1 MVDNSSPTAKTK
13 DLIESLTS
21 LKFAFSPADSREKAA
36 IIRAL
41 AQKTIRNP
49 ASLQKYHDTLCFMQA
64 YPDNPRLLKLVDG
77 ELTDFAKRI
86 EYFREINGPDD
97 DRIDDTGMVN
107 TTIHY
112 SYGIHMAR
120 WLVKKYGAAVDIDW
134 DDYNTKEADPLSALL
149 NLFALYMENDGIDDE
164 NLSTEDWIV
173 KAIRGEQTSLGWLL
187 RKLDGLEAPLEIKQH
202 LYDNSELT
210 LRWELG
216 RTKAAR
222 TLAKNPPRRIY
233 YHKAPLKK
241 AKVSLKDCI
250 RKGPPSFSLLAP
262 KAGTEIINTLIRAQ
276 LPRHRELYPV
286 FYANPEEVYMTSVGR
301 GLEIFVLGML
311 PEYRMPLE
319 ANYSALLV
327 KNGVPIGYGI
337 GVLFFERCE
346 IAINVFDTFRSGEA
360 VLIFEHFF
368 RVFYHHFGA
377 RAFLMRRWQV
387 GHENEEGLQSGSFWF
402 YYKVGFRSFDPRISE
417 LAQEEWQKI
426 QRDKTYRTD
435 TRTLKRLALSDLV
448 IDLRPKSK
456 NPFKELP
463 VTDIGMAVTSMIAD
477 RFRGDNRKAL
487 AASKR
492 AVRNALNIRDLR
504 SWTTPERLQFERW
517 SPLLA
522 SIPDLSDWRMA
533 EKQNLVRLIRSK
545 AGKREKS
552 YVGLLQRHRKLFVAL
567 TDLATQKCA

>member
-1 MVDNSSPTAKTK
+1 MTGKSSSAPKTK
-13 DLIESLTS
+13 DLIESLAA

-49 ASLQKYHDTLCFMQA
+49 ASLQKYHDTLCCMQA

-77 ELTDFAKRI
+77 ELANFVKRI
-86 EYFREINGPDD
+86 KHFREKYGLDD
-97 DRIDDTGMVN
+97 DRIDDSGIVD

-112 SYGIHMAR
+112 PYGIHMAR
-120 WLVKKYGAAVDIDW
+120 WLVKTYGAAVGIDW
-134 DDYNTKEADPLSALL
+134 DDYNTKEADPLSAMLS
-149 NLFALYMENDGIDDE
+149 LFTLYMESDGVDDE
-164 NLSTEDWIV
+164 NLSTEDWV
-173 KAIRGEQTSLGWLL
+173 RKAMRGGQTSLDWLL
-187 RKLDGLEAPLEIKQH
+187 EKLDGLEAPLEIKQH
-202 LYDNSELT
+202 LYDNAELT

-222 TLAKNPPRRIY
+222 TLAKTPPQRIY
-233 YHKAPLKK
+233 YHKAALKK
-241 AKVSLKDCI
+241 AKVYLENSL
-250 RKGPPSFSLLAP
+250 RKGSPSFSLLAQ
-262 KAGTEIINTLIRAQ
+262 KAGTEIINTLIGAQ

-286 FYANPEEVYMTSVGR
+286 LYANSEEVYMTSVGR
-301 GLEIFVLGML
+301 GLEIFMPGML

-337 GVLFFERCE
+337 AVLFFERCE

-360 VLIFEHFF
+360 ALIFEHFF

-402 YYKVGFRSFDPRISE
+402 YFKLGFRSLDPRISE
-417 LAQEEWQKI
+417 LAQNEWQKI

-435 TRTLKRLALSDLV
+435 IKTLKKLARSDLV
-448 IDLRPKSK
+448 IDLRPKSEK
-456 NPFKELP
+456 PFKELL
-463 VTDIGMAVTSMIAD
+463 VADIGMAVTSMIAD
-477 RFRGDNRKAL
+477 RFREDNRKAL
-487 AASKR
+487 AVSKR
-492 AVRNALNIRDLR
+492 SVRNALNIGDLK
-504 SWTTPERLQFERW
+504 SWTAPERLQFERW

-522 SIPDLSDWRMA
+522 SIPDLSDWRAA
-533 EKQNLVRLIRSK
+533 EKQNLVRLVRSK

-552 YVGLLQRHRKLFVAL
+552 YVGLLQRHRRLFVAL
-567 TDLATQKCA
+567 TDLAQQNRA